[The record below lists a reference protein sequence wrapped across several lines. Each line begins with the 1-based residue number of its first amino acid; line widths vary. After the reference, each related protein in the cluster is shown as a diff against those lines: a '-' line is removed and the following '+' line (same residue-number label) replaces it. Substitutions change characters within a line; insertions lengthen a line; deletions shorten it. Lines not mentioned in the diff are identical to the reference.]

1 MQSLTLQ
8 KCKENREIITYLL
21 LNILL
26 KVFSRFFFFGLD
38 FSKKLC
44 LWKIREITT
53 HVLFDNLIK
62 VFSRIFF
69 LRVGFFSETLSS
81 KSS

>member
-26 KVFSRFFFFGLD
+26 KVFSRIYFSNSIFLGNFVFGK
-38 FSKKLC
+38 FGK
-44 LWKIREITT
+44 
-53 HVLFDNLIK
+53 
-62 VFSRIFF
+62 
-69 LRVGFFSETLSS
+69 
-81 KSS
+81 